1 MSEYVLTID
10 LGTSGPKTAVFT
22 LDGTYLDGEFEP
34 VELLLGDNGAAEQRP
49 ADWWQ
54 GIVAGMQRLH
64 DRGAVPAEGFA
75 AINIIATFHGVTAW
89 IDALSGHPD
98 RAEAAIRTAIR

>member
-75 AINIIATFHGVTAW
+75 AISVTSQW
-89 IDALSGHPD
+89 SGTVAM
-98 RAEAAIRTAIR
+98 RSMKA